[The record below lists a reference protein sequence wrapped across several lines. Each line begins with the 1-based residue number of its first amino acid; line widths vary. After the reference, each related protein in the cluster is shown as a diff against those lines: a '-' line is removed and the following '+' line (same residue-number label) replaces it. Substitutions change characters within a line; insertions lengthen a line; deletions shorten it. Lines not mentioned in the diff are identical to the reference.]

1 MPEWRASGDVCA
13 TRRSKYGLHLVL
25 KCPYVELFGRRH
37 RDLSFAPCLCSDHV
51 LSVRL
56 ERMLRH
62 HQVVTLSG
70 RIERCERNLHPL
82 VAHDWDLIV
91 TQASVPLGHRLR
103 RLWRSG
109 R

>member
-25 KCPYVELFGRRH
+25 KCPHVELFGRRH

-51 LSVRL
+51 LSLRL
-56 ERMLRH
+56 ERVLRY

-82 VAHDWDLIV
+82 GAHDWDLIV
-91 TQASVPLGHRLR
+91 TRISVPLGNRLR
-103 RLWRSG
+103 RFWARD
-109 R
+109 